1 MVVTH
6 GFSVG
11 DGPDVVVLKL
21 LAFVLPL
28 GVDSF
33 AMAAALGTRRPTRR
47 QRWRLSL
54 LFVAFEGGMPLI
66 GLAIGAPVALAM
78 GSTADYIAGGVLV
91 VVGLWMVFADEN
103 EDEANDRITGVGMWS
118 ALALGASI
126 SLDELA
132 IGFTLGLARLP
143 VVPVIVAIAVQALVA
158 SQLGFRLGAYV
169 SEAWREWA
177 DRLAGI
183 VLAAL
188 GVYLVVQRVRQR

>member
-1 MVVTH
+1 VVTD

-11 DGPDVVVLKL
+11 DGPDVVLLKL

>member
-1 MVVTH
+1 MTD

-11 DGPDVVVLKL
+11 DGPDVVLLKL

>member
-1 MVVTH
+1 VVTD

-11 DGPDVVVLKL
+11 DGPDVVLLKL

-188 GVYLVVQRVRQR
+188 GVYLVGQRVRQR

>member
-1 MVVTH
+1 MVTH
-6 GFSVG
+6 GYSAG
-11 DGPDVVVLKL
+11 DGPDVVLKL

-33 AMAAALGTRRPTRR
+33 AMAAALGTQRPTRR

-66 GLAIGAPVALAM
+66 GLAIGAPLATAV
-78 GSTADYIAGGVLV
+78 GSTADYVAGGVLV
-91 VVGLWMVFADEN
+91 AVGLWMVFADES
-103 EDEANDRITGVGMWS
+103 EDETSSRIVGAGVWS
-118 ALALGASI
+118 ALALGAAI

-143 VVPVIVAIAVQALVA
+143 VVPVIVAIALQALVA

-177 DRLAGI
+177 ERLAGI

-188 GVYLVVQRVRQR
+188 GVYLVIQRVRQR

>member
-1 MVVTH
+1 MTD

-11 DGPDVVVLKL
+11 DGPDVVLLKL

-158 SQLGFRLGAYV
+158 SPLGFRLGGYV

>member
-1 MVVTH
+1 VTD

-11 DGPDVVVLKL
+11 DGPDVVLLKL

>member
-1 MVVTH
+1 MVTH

-66 GLAIGAPVALAM
+66 GLAVGAPAASAM
-78 GSTADYIAGGVLV
+78 GSTADYIAGGILV

-103 EDEANDRITGVGMWS
+103 EDETSRRISGVGMWS

-143 VVPVIVAIAVQALVA
+143 VVPVVVAIAVQALVA
-158 SQLGFRLGAYV
+158 SQLGFRLGVYV

-177 DRLAGI
+177 ERLAGI
-183 VLAAL
+183 VLVAL
-188 GVYLVVQRVRQR
+188 GVYLVVERVRQR

>member
-1 MVVTH
+1 M
-6 GFSVG
+6 
-11 DGPDVVVLKL
+11 LKL
-21 LAFVLPL
+21 FAFVLPL

-33 AMAAALGTRRPTRR
+33 AMAAALGTQRPTRR

-66 GLAIGAPVALAM
+66 GLAIGAPVATAI
-78 GSTADYIAGGVLV
+78 GSTTDYVAGGVLV
-91 VVGLWMVFADEN
+91 AVGSWMVFADES
-103 EDEANDRITGVGMWS
+103 EDKTSSRITGVGIWS
-118 ALALGASI
+118 ALALGAGI

-143 VVPVIVAIAVQALVA
+143 VVPVIVAIAVQAVVA

-177 DRLAGI
+177 ERLAGI

-188 GVYLVVQRVRQR
+188 GVYLVIQRVRQH

>member
-1 MVVTH
+1 VVTL

-11 DGPDVVVLKL
+11 DGPDVVLLKL

-54 LFVAFEGGMPLI
+54 LFVAFEGGMPLV
-66 GLAIGAPVALAM
+66 GLAIGAPVASAM

-103 EDEANDRITGVGMWS
+103 EDEAGRWISGVGMWS

-143 VVPVIVAIAVQALVA
+143 VVPVIVAITVQALVA

-183 VLAAL
+183 ALAAL
-188 GVYLVVQRVRQR
+188 GVYLVVQRVRQG

>member
-1 MVVTH
+1 
-6 GFSVG
+6 
-11 DGPDVVVLKL
+11 VVLKL

-33 AMAAALGTRRPTRR
+33 VTAAALGTRRPTRR

-66 GLAIGAPVALAM
+66 GLAIGAPLATAM
-78 GSTADYIAGGVLV
+78 GSTADYVAGGVLV
-91 VVGLWMVFADEN
+91 AVGLWMVFTDEDD
-103 EDEANDRITGVGMWS
+103 DETSGRMAGLGLWS

-143 VVPVIVAIAVQALVA
+143 VIPVIVAIAVQALVA
-158 SQLGFRLGAYV
+158 SQLGFRLGAYI
-169 SEAWREWA
+169 SEAWRERA
-177 DRLAGI
+177 ERLAGI

-188 GVYLVVQRVRQR
+188 GVFLLIQRIREH

>member
-1 MVVTH
+1 MGT
-6 GFSVG
+6 GRNI
-11 DGPDVVVLKL
+11 VVLKL

-33 AMAAALGTRRPTRR
+33 AMAAALGTGRPTRR
-47 QRWRLSL
+47 QRWRLSA

-66 GLAIGAPVALAM
+66 GLAIGAPVARAI
-78 GSTADYIAGGVLV
+78 GSTADYVAGGVLV
-91 VVGLWMVFADEN
+91 AVGAWMAFADED
-103 EDEANDRITGVGMWS
+103 EDEAGEKLARAGVWS
-118 ALALGASI
+118 ALALGVGI

-158 SQLGFRLGAYV
+158 SQLGFLLGAQV
-169 SEAWREWA
+169 SEAWRERA
-177 DRLAGI
+177 EQLAGV

-188 GVYLVVQRVRQR
+188 GVFLVVQRLRQR

>member
-1 MVVTH
+1 MTD

-11 DGPDVVVLKL
+11 DGPDVVLLKL

-103 EDEANDRITGVGMWS
+103 EDETNDRITGVGMWS

-177 DRLAGI
+177 ERLAGI

>member
-1 MVVTH
+1 
-6 GFSVG
+6 
-11 DGPDVVVLKL
+11 
-21 LAFVLPL
+21 
-28 GVDSF
+28 
-33 AMAAALGTRRPTRR
+33 
-47 QRWRLSL
+47 
-54 LFVAFEGGMPLI
+54 MPLI

>member
-1 MVVTH
+1 MTD

-11 DGPDVVVLKL
+11 DGPDVVLLKL

-66 GLAIGAPVALAM
+66 GLAIGAPVASAM
-78 GSTADYIAGGVLV
+78 GSAADYIAGGVLV

-103 EDEANDRITGVGMWS
+103 EDETSDRITGVGMWS

-143 VVPVIVAIAVQALVA
+143 VVPVVVAIAVQALVA

-177 DRLAGI
+177 ERLAGI